1 MGSEMC
7 IRDSLSVD
15 QSLYYLQMIL
25 KGVDFLHENG
35 VLHLNINC
43 KHFLYSFIDVSN
55 KILIVH
61 TAAQTVLL
69 FDEGRVVK
77 LSDFSTA
84 VSISNISEKGST
96 DGRLIYCAAP
106 EVIQEDQPS
115 PSSDI
120 WSAMC
125 TMVQML
131 TSRNPGCHRGYRRP
145 MAMMLLVS
153 WDYKA
158 PSITLPLKPCT
169 LGGVQNFLSM
179 CMFFPGIGLLA
190 SRLSLVWFYR

>member
-1 MGSEMC
+1 MGALMYMYKTMRQVSLFVGGNLADMLK
-7 IRDSLSVD
+7 DSDGYEYPLSVD

-43 KHFLYSFIDVSN
+43 MYNFNSYALMSSITILN
-55 KILIVH
+55 QLLIVH
-61 TAAQTVLL
+61 ASAQTVLL
-69 FDEGRVVK
+69 FDEGRVAK
-77 LSDFSTA
+77 LSDFTTA
-84 VSISNISEKGST
+84 VSISNISEARST

-106 EVIQEDQPS
+106 EIIQEDQPS
-115 PSSDI
+115 PSSDV

-153 WDYKA
+153 WDCK
-158 PSITLPLKPCT
+158 
-169 LGGVQNFLSM
+169 
-179 CMFFPGIGLLA
+179 
-190 SRLSLVWFYR
+190 R